1 MVNTEYAGPEKRK
14 HLRMIY
20 PVAAR
25 PVFRFRGQKLEI
37 KDVSRGGLRFC
48 CRDKIKIRGW
58 VNGRMDL
65 SDGTRIKV
73 EGVVVRVD
81 NEDMGLSFIGELKD
95 DVYRQITTTMR
106 LAST

>member
-1 MVNTEYAGPEKRK
+1 
-14 HLRMIY
+14 
-20 PVAAR
+20 
-25 PVFRFRGQKLEI
+25 
-37 KDVSRGGLRFC
+37 
-48 CRDKIKIRGW
+48 
-58 VNGRMDL
+58 MDL